1 MKRGLKF
8 IGILILGIFLGYF
21 FCSSIK
27 RPPKVTIKIVNES
40 SQKIL
45 SAKIYQNK
53 NILLAENIEKGKST
67 YVIMY
72 VPSETGYSCTVTFAD
87 GSTVNHT
94 EYYIEPGYKMTEN
107 IYDNKIEPVLDDY

>member
-8 IGILILGIFLGYF
+8 IGILILGIFLGCFVCY
-21 FCSSIK
+21 SIK
-27 RPPKVTIKIVNES
+27 RPTKVTINIVNKS

-53 NILLAENIEKGKST
+53 NILLAENIERGESA

-72 VPSETGYSCTVTFAD
+72 VPGEAGYSCIVTFAD
-87 GSTVNHT
+87 GITVNHT
-94 EYYIEPGYKMTEN
+94 EYYVEPGYKMTEN
-107 IYDNKIEPVLDDY
+107 IYDNKIEAVLDNF